1 MFSRIAVI
9 NRGEP
14 AVRLIRAVRELN
26 AEFGYGIKVIALHT
40 AAERGALFVRAA
52 DEGVLLRDKGDLGSP
67 YLDHAELE
75 RALLAAK
82 ADACWPGWGFV
93 SEDAGFVELCDRIGV
108 TFIGPPAEAMRKL
121 GDKVQAKYLAEA
133 TGVPVAP
140 WSNGPVEDKASA
152 LEHAKKIGYP
162 MILKARSGGGGRGI
176 RMVFDPSE
184 LEEAIERTQSEAQ
197 KAFNDPVI
205 FMEKLVQGGRH
216 IEVQVI
222 ADNYGNAWGV
232 GVRDC
237 SIQRRNQK
245 LIEESSSPALTA
257 EQDAE
262 LRRGAVALVKEAGY
276 RNAGTVEFLYQ
287 PQEKMFAFL
296 EVNTRL
302 QVEHPITE
310 ASTGLDLVKLQILVA
325 DGQKLEG
332 DPPANFG
339 HAIEARL
346 NAEDAD
352 NDFAPSPGKV
362 ELLTL
367 PTGPGIRVDTGIATG
382 DEISPDYDSMVA
394 KIIAWGRDRPEAMA
408 RLRVALSQ
416 TTVVVKNG
424 ATTKSFLM
432 KLLDQP
438 EVIEATADTGWLDRA
453 GLNDQTTVPPH
464 ADAALLYVGVDVYEA
479 EEALEHD
486 SFLRSARG
494 GRPRANHTV
503 GREVELGYQGQ
514 TYSLNVGQISP
525 RRYRVEIAVK
535 DAGET
540 VVEVEIDR
548 ISEFESRLNI
558 GDRSHHVVASTTP
571 SGYLV
576 EVDSVSHR
584 VSRDEGG
591 VVRSPA
597 PAVVVAVRAAAGT
610 DVEAGE
616 TVMILESMKME
627 TPVRAPYA
635 GRVRE
640 ILVGVNSQV
649 DGGGALLRIDRI
661 DDGAAVSTTPTV
673 EFAEDTA
680 APSTDP
686 KARALADLAAM
697 RALIMGYD
705 VSAARGRGLLG
716 DYNSVRAQTPIDDP
730 DLLRASL
737 GTLATFADICE
748 LSRNR
753 PAGEEESGDERVH
766 SPREYFHSYLH
777 SLDIEREGLPEA
789 FRARLAAVL
798 AHYGVT
804 DLEPSPELEEAVFR
818 VFLSQERVADQIPIV
833 TGLLE
838 RWRNAVPGFS
848 ADIQEA
854 AGEVVER
861 LVVATRL
868 RYPVVGDLAR
878 SIRYEAFERPL
889 IEATRENVYT
899 GVREQLRLLAS
910 EPDSAEYAE
919 RIEALVASPEPLIR
933 VLAEQLNSN
942 GAGQQAMLEAMTRR
956 YYRIRALENVKA
968 FSQDG
973 RSYVTGDY
981 ELSGNRLQLISTISS
996 YDDLPGSLPALNTLA
1011 GQVSDP
1017 ANLVTDIYLAW
1028 PEAPEDGDQVS
1039 TALHAALVHQPALAG
1054 GRRITV
1060 TVCGTGENPV
1070 RQYTFR
1076 PSGDGLEEELV
1087 IRGMHPLT
1095 GQRLDL
1101 WRLKNFNG
1109 TQIPAAQGTY
1119 LFHLVAPNN
1128 PADERLVALAE
1139 VRDITPLRDA
1149 DGRIV
1154 GFPAAERV
1162 LASCLES
1169 IRRVQAQRT
1178 SRQRLDNNRVFLH
1191 VWPPI
1196 EVPLSDLSVF
1206 AQLAT
1211 PLTLGTGLTE
1221 ITVLARLRDGDAL
1234 RNVAMRFSYQAGA
1247 GVKVEVTDPPTDA
1260 LAPLDEYS
1268 QKVQRAG
1275 ARGTAYPYEIVP
1287 LLTGTQGSFTEYDFV
1302 DGVFAPVDRAPGQN
1316 KAGVV
1321 AGLVTTPTSKYPEG
1335 ITRVALFGD
1344 PTKAL
1349 GTVAVAECAIVVAA
1363 IDLAEELGVPV
1374 EWFTLSSGA
1383 KISMD
1388 SGTENMDGVA
1398 RALRRIIT
1406 FTQGGGEINI
1416 IVAGINVGA
1425 QPYWNAEATM
1435 LQHTKGILIMTPDSA
1450 MVLTGKMS
1458 LDYSGGVSAEDNFG
1472 LGGYDRVMGP
1482 NGEAQYWA
1490 PNLTAATEILFAH
1503 YDHAYTAPGERFP
1516 RRADSSDPL
1525 DRDVQTFPHVHP
1537 DSPFTTVGEIFSPET
1552 NKDRK
1557 KPFDIRSVINAISDQ
1572 DHATLE
1578 RWAGMADADTS
1589 VVVDAHLGGYPV
1601 VIVGIESRNIPRR
1614 GFLPADGPDQFTSG
1628 TLFPRSSKKTA
1639 RAINSASGSRPLVV
1653 LANLSGFDGSPES
1666 LRNIQLEYGAEIG
1679 RAIVNFDGP
1688 IIFTVISRYHGGAFV
1703 VFSGALNDNME
1714 VVAVEGSFASVIGGA
1729 PAAAVVFTRDVNTR
1743 TANDQRTKE
1752 LEGRIAAATDDAER
1766 GELRVELAELRSQV
1780 RSEKLGEVAAE
1791 FEQIHNIERAR
1802 EVGSVHTIIPA
1813 VELRP
1818 YLIKAVER
1826 GMAKATAG
1834 TNGGT
1839 GSRND
1844 SAGTNGA
1851 VAAGGGSTSAA
1862 GGNRT
1867 AASGSDSGV
1876 TVES

>member
-40 AAERGALFVRAA
+40 EAERGALFVRLA
-52 DEGVLLRDKGDLGSP
+52 DEGVVLRDKGDLGSP

-75 RALLAAK
+75 RAMLAGK
-82 ADACWPGWGFV
+82 VDACWPGWGFV
-93 SEDAGFVELCDRIGV
+93 SEDAGFVEVCDRIGV
-108 TFIGPPAEAMRKL
+108 TFIGPPAASMRKL

-140 WSNGPVEDKASA
+140 WSGGPVEDKASA
-152 LEHAKKIGYP
+152 LEHAKEIGYP

-205 FMEKLVQGGRH
+205 FMEKLVVGGRH

-222 ADNYGNAWGV
+222 ADNYGNAWAPGI
-232 GVRDC
+232 RDC

-245 LIEESSSPALTA
+245 LIEESGSPVLTA

-276 RNAGTVEFLYQ
+276 RGAGTVEFLYQ

-302 QVEHPITE
+302 QVEHSITE
-310 ASTGLDLVKLQILVA
+310 LSTGLDLVKLQIMVA
-325 DGQKLEG
+325 DGHRLEG
-332 DPPANFG
+332 TPPPNFG
-339 HAIEARL
+339 YAIEARL

-352 NDFAPSPGKV
+352 NGFAPSPGKV

-367 PTGPGIRVDTGIATG
+367 PTGPGVRVDTGIATG
-382 DEISPDYDSMVA
+382 DSISPDYDSMIA
-394 KIIAWGRDRPEAMA
+394 KIIAWGRDRAEAMA
-408 RLRVALSQ
+408 RLRVALRG
-416 TTVVVKNG
+416 TTVVVKG
-424 ATTKSFLM
+424 GTTTKSFLM
-432 KLLDQP
+432 ELLDHP
-438 EVIEATADTGWLDRA
+438 EVINGTADTGWLDRA
-453 GLNDQTTVPPH
+453 GLTDQARVVPY

-479 EEALEHD
+479 EEVLERD
-486 SFLRSARG
+486 SFYRSARG
-494 GRPRANHTV
+494 GRPRAGHTV

-514 TYSLNVGQISP
+514 TYSLNVAQISP
-525 RRYRVEIAVK
+525 SRYRIEIGGG
-535 DAGET
+535 DE

-548 ISEFESRLNI
+548 MSAFESRLRI
-558 GDRSHHVVASTTP
+558 GDRQHHIVASTTAA
-571 SGYLV
+571 GHLV
-576 EVDSVSHR
+576 EVDSISHR

-591 VVRSPA
+591 IVRSPA

-610 DVEAGE
+610 DVEAGD
-616 TVMILESMKME
+616 TILILESMKME
-627 TPVRAPYA
+627 TPVKAPYA

-649 DGGGALLRIDRI
+649 DGGGALLRIDRV
-661 DDGAAVSTTPTV
+661 DDGAAASTTPTV
-673 EFAEDTA
+673 EFSASA
-680 APSTDP
+680 SQSTDV
-686 KARALADLAAM
+686 KVQALADLDAM
-697 RALIMGYD
+697 RALVMGYD
-705 VSAARGRGLLG
+705 VSAGRGRALLSH
-716 DYNSVRAQTPIDDP
+716 YNRVRNETPIDDP
-730 DLLRASL
+730 DLLRSSL
-737 GTLATFADICE
+737 GVLATFADICE
-748 LSRNR
+748 LSRNK

-777 SLDIEREGLPEA
+777 SLDLEREGLPEA
-789 FRARLAAVL
+789 FRERLAAVL
-798 AHYGVT
+798 KHYGVT
-804 DLEPSPELEEAVFR
+804 DLEPSPALEDAVYR
-818 VFLSQERVADQIPIV
+818 VFLAQERAADQVPIV

-838 RWRNAVPGFS
+838 RWRNAVPQFS
-848 ADIQEA
+848 SEIQAA

-868 RYPVVGDLAR
+868 RYPAVGDLAR
-878 SIRYEAFERPL
+878 SIRYEAFERPQ
-889 IEATRENVYT
+889 IERTRDEVYGEVRAT
-899 GVREQLRLLAS
+899 LAGL
-910 EPDSAEYAE
+910 SAGPESAGYADG
-919 RIEALVASPEPLIR
+919 IQALVDSPEPLIR
-933 VLAEQLNSN
+933 LLAEELTSN
-942 GAGQQAMLEAMTRR
+942 GPGLDAMLEAMTRR
-956 YYRIRALENVKA
+956 YYRIRALEDVKA
-968 FSQDG
+968 FKQDG
-973 RSYVTGDY
+973 RSYVTGSY
-981 ELSGNRLQLISTISS
+981 ELSGQQLELISALAD
-996 YDDLPGSLPALNTLA
+996 YDDLPGALVALNALA
-1011 GQVSDP
+1011 EKAKQPSNV
-1017 ANLVTDIYLAW
+1017 VTDLYLSW
-1028 PEAPEDGDQVS
+1028 PEAPTEGDQVS
-1039 TALHAALVHQPALAG
+1039 AALHGALVHQPALVA

-1060 TVCGTGENPV
+1060 TVCGTGKVPV
-1070 RQYTFR
+1070 QQYTFR
-1076 PSGDGLEEELV
+1076 PSDDGLTEERV
-1087 IRGMHPLT
+1087 IRNMHPLT

-1101 WRLKNFNG
+1101 WRLKNFTG
-1109 TQIPAAQGTY
+1109 TRMPSAEGTY
-1119 LFHLVAPNN
+1119 LFHLVAPGN
-1128 PADERLVALAE
+1128 PSDERLVALAE
-1139 VRDITPLRDA
+1139 VRDVSQLRDA
-1149 DGRIV
+1149 DGQV
-1154 GFPAAERV
+1154 VAFPAAERV
-1162 LASCLES
+1162 LAACLES

-1196 EVPLSDLSVF
+1196 EVPLSDLAGF
-1206 AQLAT
+1206 AQIST
-1211 PLTLGTGLTE
+1211 PLTLGTGLAE
-1221 ITVLARLRDGDAL
+1221 IMVLARLRESDGSLRDVAL
-1234 RNVAMRFSYQAGA
+1234 RFAYQAGA
-1247 GVKVEVTDPPTDA
+1247 GVTVTVTDPPTDA
-1260 LAPLDEYS
+1260 LAPLDEYT

-1287 LLTGTQGSFTEYDFV
+1287 LLTGAEGTFTEYDFV
-1302 DGVFAPVDRAPGQN
+1302 DGVFAPVDRPAGQN

-1321 AGLVTTPTSKYPEG
+1321 AGIISTPTPRYPEG

-1363 IDLAEELGVPV
+1363 IDLAEEIGAPV

-1406 FTQGGGEINI
+1406 FTQNGGEINI

-1435 LQHTKGILIMTPDSA
+1435 LQHTKGILVMTPDSA

-1490 PNLTAATEILFAH
+1490 PNLTAASEILFAH
-1503 YDHAYTAPGERFP
+1503 YDHAYVAPGERFP
-1516 RRADSSDPL
+1516 RRAQTSDPL

-1557 KPFDIRSVINAISDQ
+1557 KPFDIRSVINAVSDQ
-1572 DHATLE
+1572 DHPTLE

-1601 VIVGIESRNIPRR
+1601 TIIGIESRNISRR
-1614 GFLPADGPDQFTSG
+1614 GFLPTDGPDQFTSG
-1628 TLFPRSSKKTA
+1628 TLFPRSSKKTS
-1639 RAINSASGSRPLVV
+1639 RAINAASGSRPLVV

-1688 IIFTVISRYHGGAFV
+1688 IVFCVVSRYHGGAFV

-1743 TANDQRTKE
+1743 TANDQRVKQ
-1752 LEGRIAAATDDAER
+1752 LESEIAAATDDAAR
-1766 GELRVELAELRSQV
+1766 GELRVALAETRGTV

-1818 YLIKAVER
+1818 YLITAVER
-1826 GMAKATAG
+1826 GMAKF
-1834 TNGGT
+1834 GT
-1839 GSRND
+1839 GP
-1844 SAGTNGA
+1844 AA
-1851 VAAGGGSTSAA
+1851 VTS
-1862 GGNRT
+1862 
-1867 AASGSDSGV
+1867 
-1876 TVES
+1876 

>member
-26 AEFGYGIKVIALHT
+26 SEFGYGIKVIALHT
-40 AAERGALFVRAA
+40 EIERNSLFVRLA
-52 DEGVLLRDKGDLGSP
+52 DEAVRLRDKGDLGSP

-75 RALLAAK
+75 RAMKAGR
-82 ADACWPGWGFV
+82 ADAAWVGWGFV
-93 SEDAGFVELCDRIGV
+93 AEDPGFAEVCARIGV
-108 TFIGPPAEAMRKL
+108 TFIGPPPDAMRKL

-140 WSNGPVEDKASA
+140 WSKGPVEDMAAAEK
-152 LEHAKKIGYP
+152 HAEAIGYP

-176 RMVFDPSE
+176 RIVREPGE
-184 LEEAIERTQSEAQ
+184 LAEALERTQSEAQ
-197 KAFNDPVI
+197 KAFNDPVV

-216 IEVQVI
+216 IEVQII
-222 ADNYGNAWGV
+222 ADNYGNAWAP

-245 LIEESSSPALTA
+245 LIEESASPVLTD

-262 LRRGAVALVKEAGY
+262 LRRGAIALVKEAGY
-276 RNAGTVEFLYQ
+276 QGAGTVEFLYQ
-287 PQEKMFAFL
+287 PDEKLFAFL

-310 ASTGLDLVKLQILVA
+310 ASTGLDLVKLQIMVA
-325 DGQKLEG
+325 DGHRLEG
-332 DPPANFG
+332 GPPPKFG

-352 NDFAPSPGKV
+352 NGFAPSPGKV

-382 DEISPDYDSMVA
+382 DAISPDYDSMVA
-394 KIIAWGRDRPEAMA
+394 KIIAWGRDREEAMA
-408 RLRVALSQ
+408 RLRVALRE
-416 TTVVVKNG
+416 TTVVVRG
-424 ATTKSFLM
+424 GTTTKSFLLE
-432 KLLDQP
+432 LLDRP
-438 EVIEATADTGWLDRA
+438 EVIDGTADTGWLDRA
-453 GLNDQTTVPPH
+453 GLTDQARVAPF

-479 EEALEHD
+479 EEALEREA
-486 SFLRSARG
+486 FFRSARG
-494 GRPRANHTV
+494 GRPRAGHTV
-503 GREVELGYQGQ
+503 EREVELGYQGQ
-514 TYSLNVGQISP
+514 TYTLTVAQISP
-525 RRYRVEIAVK
+525 RRYRIEVDGSVS
-535 DAGET
+535 
-540 VVEVEIDR
+540 VEVELQR
-548 ISEFESRLNI
+548 MSAFESRLSV
-558 GDRSHHVVASTTP
+558 GDRNHHVVASTTAA
-571 SGYLV
+571 GHLV

-597 PAVVVAVRAAAGT
+597 PAVVVAVRASAGT
-610 DVEAGE
+610 DVEAGD

-627 TPVRAPYA
+627 TAVKAPYA

-649 DGGGALLRIDRI
+649 DGSGALLRIDRI

-673 EFAEDTA
+673 EFGADAE
-680 APSTDP
+680 APAKDLTP
-686 KARALADLAAM
+686 RALVDLDGI

-705 VSAARGRGLLG
+705 VSLARARELAADYHRTRDETPVDDHELL
-716 DYNSVRAQTPIDDP
+716 T
-730 DLLRASL
+730 ASL
-737 GTLATFADICE
+737 GVLATFADVCE

-753 PAGEEESGDERVH
+753 PAGEEEAGDERVH

-777 SLDIEREGLPEA
+777 SLDIEREGLPEG
-789 FRARLAAVL
+789 FRTRLAAVL
-798 AHYGVT
+798 RHYGVT
-804 DLEPSPELEEAVFR
+804 DLEPSPELQDAVYR
-818 VFLSQERVADQIPIV
+818 VFLSQERAGDQVSIV

-838 RWRNAVPGFS
+838 RWRSAVPS
-848 ADIQEA
+848 VSPDMQQAV
-854 AGEVVER
+854 GEVVER

-868 RYPVVGDLAR
+868 RFPVIGDLAR
-878 SIRYEAFERPL
+878 SIRYEAFERPM
-889 IEATRENVYT
+889 IDKS
-899 GVREQLRLLAS
+899 REQVYDDVRDQLARLS
-910 EPDSAEYAE
+910 DRPSDQEYAAG
-919 RIEALVASPEPLIR
+919 IAALVDSREPLIR
-933 VLAEQLNSN
+933 LLAEEVSS
-942 GAGQQAMLEAMTRR
+942 GGKGQAALLEAMTRR
-956 YYRIRALENVKA
+956 YYKVRQLESVQT
-968 FSQDG
+968 FQQDG
-973 RSYVTGDY
+973 KPGIAGSF
-981 ELSGNRLQLISTISS
+981 ELSGQRLQLQASVVG
-996 YDDLPGSLPALNTLA
+996 YPDLPATLQALQTRAAALPEPGNVVTDLYLSWPDAPSDGDEVSAALRETLSAYPAL
-1011 GQVSDP
+1011 V
-1017 ANLVTDIYLAW
+1017 
-1028 PEAPEDGDQVS
+1028 
-1039 TALHAALVHQPALAG
+1039 G

-1060 TVCGTGENPV
+1060 TVCRGGEPPV
-1070 RQYTFR
+1070 HQYTFR
-1076 PSGDGLEEELV
+1076 PAPGGLAEELV
-1087 IRGMHPLT
+1087 IRDMHPLT

-1101 WRLKNFNG
+1101 WRLKNFTG
-1109 TQIPAAQGTY
+1109 TRLPAAEGTY
-1119 LFHLVAPNN
+1119 LFHLVAPDNS
-1128 PADERLVALAE
+1128 ADERLVALAE
-1139 VRDITPLRDA
+1139 VRDVTAARDA
-1149 DGRIV
+1149 DGHVV

-1162 LASCLES
+1162 LAACLES
-1169 IRRVQAQRT
+1169 IRRAQAERST
-1178 SRQRLDNNRVFLH
+1178 AQRLDNNRVFLH
-1191 VWPPI
+1191 VWPTI
-1196 EVPLSDLSVF
+1196 EVPLSDLAAF
-1206 AQLAT
+1206 AQVSA
-1211 PLTLGTGLTE
+1211 PLTLGTGLSE
-1221 ITVLARLRDGDAL
+1221 ITVLAKLREKDGASLRDVAL
-1234 RNVAMRFSYQAGA
+1234 RFSFHAGA
-1247 GVKVEVTDPPTDA
+1247 GVTVTVSEPPTEP
-1260 LAPLDEYS
+1260 LAPLDEYT
-1268 QKVQRAG
+1268 QKVGRAA
-1275 ARGTAYPYEIVP
+1275 ARGSAYPYEIVP
-1287 LLTGTQGSFTEYDFV
+1287 MLTGPDGTFVEYDLNSAGEFST
-1302 DGVFAPVDRAPGQN
+1302 VDRAPGQN

-1321 AGLVTTPTSKYPEG
+1321 AGLVTTPTPRYPEG
-1335 ITRVALFGD
+1335 VTRVVLMGD

-1349 GTVAVAECAIVVAA
+1349 GTVAVLECEIVVAA
-1363 IDLAEELGVPV
+1363 IDLAEKMGVPV

-1398 RALRRIIT
+1398 RALRRLIT
-1406 FTQGGGEINI
+1406 FTQDGGEVNI
-1416 IVAGINVGA
+1416 VVAGINVGA

-1435 LQHTKGILIMTPDSA
+1435 LQHTKGILVMTPDSA

-1503 YDHAYTAPGERFP
+1503 YDHAYVAPGERYP
-1516 RRADSSDPL
+1516 RRADTTDPL
-1525 DRDVQTFPHVHP
+1525 DRDVRTFPHVHP
-1537 DSPFTTVGEIFSPET
+1537 DSPFTTVGDIFSAET

-1557 KPFDIRSVINAISDQ
+1557 KPFDIRTVINAVADQ

-1601 VIVGIESRNIPRR
+1601 VIVGIESRNVPRR

-1639 RAINSASGSRPLVV
+1639 RAINAASGSRPLVV

-1688 IIFTVISRYHGGAFV
+1688 IVFCVVSRYHGGAFV

-1714 VVAVEGSFASVIGGA
+1714 VIAVEGSFASVIGGA

-1743 TANDQRTKE
+1743 TDNDQRMKE
-1752 LEGRIAAATDDAER
+1752 IQSKLRDADDEQRGQLRI
-1766 GELRVELAELRSQV
+1766 ELAEVRSQV

-1813 VELRP
+1813 EQLRP
-1818 YLIKAVER
+1818 YLIDAVER
-1826 GMAKATAG
+1826 GMA
-1834 TNGGT
+1834 
-1839 GSRND
+1839 R
-1844 SAGTNGA
+1844 
-1851 VAAGGGSTSAA
+1851 AAGS
-1862 GGNRT
+1862 
-1867 AASGSDSGV
+1867 
-1876 TVES
+1876 

>member
-26 AEFGYGIKVIALHT
+26 SEFGYGIKVIALHT
-40 AAERGALFVRAA
+40 AAERGALFVRSA

-75 RALLAAK
+75 RAMIEAR

-108 TFIGPPAEAMRKL
+108 TFIGPPAAAMRKL

-140 WSNGPVEDKASA
+140 WSGGPVETMAEA
-152 LEHAKKIGYP
+152 LEHAKQIGYP

-197 KAFNDPVI
+197 KAFNDHVI

-222 ADNYGNAWGV
+222 ADNYGNAWAPGI
-232 GVRDC
+232 RDC

-245 LIEESSSPALTA
+245 LIEESGSPVLTR
-257 EQDAE
+257 EQDIE

-276 RNAGTVEFLYQ
+276 RGAGTVEFLYQ

-302 QVEHPITE
+302 QVEHSITE
-310 ASTGLDLVKLQILVA
+310 LSTGLDLVKLQIMVA
-325 DGQKLEG
+325 DGYRLEG
-332 DPPANFG
+332 EPPPNFG
-339 HAIEARL
+339 YAIEARL

-352 NDFAPSPGKV
+352 NGFAPSPGKV

-382 DEISPDYDSMVA
+382 DAISPDYDSMIA
-394 KIIAWGRDRPEAMA
+394 KIIAWGRDRMEAMA
-408 RLRVALSQ
+408 RLRVALRA

-424 ATTKSFLM
+424 TTTKSFLLE
-432 KLLDQP
+432 LLDHP
-438 EVIEATADTGWLDRA
+438 EVINGTADTGWLDRA
-453 GLNDQTTVPPH
+453 GLTDKPRVAQW

-479 EEALEHD
+479 EEALEREA
-486 SFLRSARG
+486 FLRSARG
-494 GRPRANHTV
+494 GRPRAGHTV

-514 TYSLNVGQISP
+514 TYSLNVGQLGP
-525 RRYRVEIAVK
+525 NRYRVQIGDGA
-535 DAGET
+535 A

-548 ISEFESRLNI
+548 MSTFESRLTV
-558 GDRSHHVVASTTP
+558 GDRVHHVVASTTA

-591 VVRSPA
+591 MVRSPA

-610 DVEAGE
+610 DVQAGD

-627 TPVRAPYA
+627 TPVKAPYA

-649 DGGGALLRIDRI
+649 DGGGALMRIDRV

-673 EFAEDTA
+673 EFVSQAEFLPTDDFRAQAQAHMA
-680 APSTDP
+680 AV
-686 KARALADLAAM
+686 
-697 RALIMGYD
+697 RALILGYD
-705 VSAARGRGLLG
+705 VSAERGRTLLA
-716 DYNSVRAQTPIDDP
+716 DYNRVRNQTVINDP
-730 DLLRASL
+730 ELLTASL
-737 GTLATFADICE
+737 GVLATFADVCE

-753 PAGEEESGDERVH
+753 PAGEEEAGDERVH
-766 SPREYFHSYLH
+766 SPREYFHAYLH
-777 SLDIEREGLPEA
+777 SLDVEREGLPEA
-789 FRARLAAVL
+789 FRTRLAAVL

-804 DLEPSPELEEAVFR
+804 DLEPSPKLEEAVYR
-818 VFLSQERVADQIPIV
+818 IFLAQGRAADMVPIV
-833 TGLLE
+833 AGLLE
-838 RWRNAVPGFS
+838 RWRNAVPEFG
-848 ADIQEA
+848 QEMQQA
-854 AGEVVER
+854 AGRVVER

-868 RYPVVGDLAR
+868 RYPVIGDLAR
-878 SIRYEAFERPL
+878 SIRYEAFERPV
-889 IEATRENVYT
+889 IAQARE
-899 GVREQLRLLAS
+899 GV
-910 EPDSAEYAE
+910 YAE
-919 RIEALVASPEPLIR
+919 VLETLRRLGANPSPAEHAAGIESLVASPEPLIR
-933 VLAEQLNSN
+933 LLAAQLTSN
-942 GAGQQAMLEAMTRR
+942 GPGMDAMLEAMTRR
-956 YYRIRALENVKA
+956 YYRIRELQDIKA
-968 FSQDG
+968 FRQDE
-973 RSYVTGDY
+973 RSYVTGRF
-981 ELSGNRLQLISTISS
+981 ELNGQMLQLISTIAQHQ
-996 YDDLPGSLPALNTLA
+996 DLAGALTALNSLA
-1011 GQVSDP
+1011 AGSSDP
-1017 ANLVTDIYLAW
+1017 GNVVADVYLSW
-1028 PEAPEDGDQVS
+1028 PDAPSDPDVVS
-1039 TALHAALVHQPALAG
+1039 AALQEAIATESALVS
-1054 GRRITV
+1054 GRRVTV
-1060 TVCGTGENPV
+1060 TVCSTGENPV
-1070 RQYTFR
+1070 QQFTFR
-1076 PSGDGLEEELV
+1076 PSPSGPAEELV

-1101 WRLKNFNG
+1101 WRLKNFTG
-1109 TQIPAAQGTY
+1109 TRMPAAEGTY

-1139 VRDITPLRDA
+1139 LRDVTPLRDEE
-1149 DGRIV
+1149 GRV
-1154 GFPAAERV
+1154 VAFPAAERV
-1162 LASCLES
+1162 LAACLES
-1169 IRRVQAQRT
+1169 IRRAEAGRS
-1178 SRQRLDNNRVFLH
+1178 SRQRLDSNRVFLH
-1191 VWPPI
+1191 VWPTI
-1196 EVPLSDLSVF
+1196 EIPLTDLAGF
-1206 AQLAT
+1206 AQMSA
-1211 PLTLGTGLTE
+1211 PLTLGTGLAE
-1221 ITVLARLRDGDAL
+1221 ITVLARLREDDGSL
-1234 RNVAMRFSYQAGA
+1234 RNVALRFAYQAGA
-1247 GVKVEVTDPPTDA
+1247 GVTVTVTDPPSDP
-1260 LAPLDEYS
+1260 LKPLDEYT

-1287 LLTGTQGSFTEYDFV
+1287 LLTGAKGSFTEYDF
-1302 DGVFAPVDRAPGQN
+1302 DAAGVFGPVDRAPGKN
-1316 KAGVV
+1316 SAGVV
-1321 AGLVTTPTSKYPEG
+1321 AGVITTPTVTYPEG
-1335 ITRVALFGD
+1335 ITRVAMFGD

-1406 FTQGGGEINI
+1406 FTQDGGEVNI

-1503 YDHAYTAPGERFP
+1503 YEHAYVAPGERFP
-1516 RRADSSDPL
+1516 RRAETGDPL
-1525 DRDVQTFPHVHP
+1525 DRDVRTFPHVHP
-1537 DSPFTTVGEIFSPET
+1537 DSPFTTVGEIFAAET

-1557 KPFDIRSVINAISDQ
+1557 KPFDIRTVINAVADQ

-1601 VIVGIESRNIPRR
+1601 SIIGIESRNISRR

-1628 TLFPRSSKKTA
+1628 TLFPRSSKKTS
-1639 RAINSASGSRPLVV
+1639 RAINAASGSRPLVV

-1688 IIFTVISRYHGGAFV
+1688 IVFCVVSRYHGGAFV

-1743 TANDQRTKE
+1743 TGNDQRIKE
-1752 LEGRIAAATDDAER
+1752 LESAISAAADDAEKGR
-1766 GELRVELAELRSQV
+1766 LRVELADMRGQV

-1818 YLIKAVER
+1818 YLIEAVER
-1826 GMAKATAG
+1826 GMAR
-1834 TNGGT
+1834 T
-1839 GSRND
+1839 G
-1844 SAGTNGA
+1844 GA
-1851 VAAGGGSTSAA
+1851 VGAAAG
-1862 GGNRT
+1862 
-1867 AASGSDSGV
+1867 
-1876 TVES
+1876 